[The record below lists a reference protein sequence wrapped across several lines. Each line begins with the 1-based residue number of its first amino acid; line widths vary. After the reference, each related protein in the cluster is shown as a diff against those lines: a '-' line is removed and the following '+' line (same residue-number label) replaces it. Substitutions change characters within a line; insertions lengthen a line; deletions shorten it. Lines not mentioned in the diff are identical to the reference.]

1 MGGDIS
7 RTLMPSASPERMDF
21 VSRALNHERMSTI
34 ADIRHANLLLLIKE
48 AGGVQR
54 LADRMGK
61 AQAQISQ
68 YKTRSPLPSGKQRS
82 IGDDF
87 AREAEISF
95 DKPRGWMDSVNGT
108 GAGKMGFSANAVG
121 EHQAPYQAHEEAE
134 GEYVEVPVLGTVD
147 RGADAEV
154 EVPFYTSIAAAA
166 GHGAHNGDGA
176 PQAVKLRFRALSLRR
191 KGIDPAHARVIYVK
205 GDSMEPLMSDG
216 DQIMFDASRT
226 AIRDGEL
233 YVIRVDRDEMVKRLH
248 KRPGDRVVVQS
259 ENPAFAPYEVGLRDP
274 GFAVLGQVVWR
285 AGWM

>member
-1 MGGDIS
+1 
-7 RTLMPSASPERMDF
+7 MDF
-21 VSRALNHERMSTI
+21 VSGALNDQRMSTI
-34 ADIRHANLLLLIKE
+34 ADIRHANLLILIEE

-54 LADRMGK
+54 LADRLGK

-68 YKTRSPLPSGKQRS
+68 YKTRSSLPSGKQRA
-82 IGDDF
+82 IGDAF
-87 AREAEISF
+87 AREAEIAC
-95 DKPRGWMDSVNGT
+95 DKPRGWMDSVHGK
-108 GAGKMGFSANAVG
+108 GAATLPFRASGSGEVGASPYAIAEDSA
-121 EHQAPYQAHEEAE
+121 
-134 GEYVEVPVLGTVD
+134 EYVEVPVLGTVD

-154 EVPFYTSIAAAA
+154 EVPFYTGVSAAA
-166 GHGAHNGDGA
+166 GAGVNNGDA
-176 PQAVKLRFRALSLRR
+176 EQQAVKLRFRALSLRR

-274 GFAVLGQVVWR
+274 GFAVLGQVV
-285 AGWM
+285 